1 MRRLASE
8 MNYAFHGWSRRSQRC
23 FVLPSAYSSR
33 GLACSCST
41 SLPNSGQRQLSSSQ
55 LVPSSVRSFVFGKH
69 KKDDRL
75 SSSWLAF
82 VTHCVGSTISCVF
95 KIFGQPQGG
104 RISPCIVEVKQAVAG
119 PTNQV
124 TSRSGGVVSI
134 FQKKRLSTSGTPIL
148 ADKIM
153 SRFHITFWLW
163 HWLYGQANNCYS
175 HILFFSHARNHRFL
189 ILKRPIPT

>member
-95 KIFGQPQGG
+95 KIFGQPQDS
-104 RISPCIVEVKQAVAG
+104 RISPCIVEVTQAVAG

-124 TSRSGGVVSI
+124 TSRSAG
-134 FQKKRLSTSGTPIL
+134 
-148 ADKIM
+148 
-153 SRFHITFWLW
+153 SRF
-163 HWLYGQANNCYS
+163 N
-175 HILFFSHARNHRFL
+175 FSKEAVVNKRNPYTR
-189 ILKRPIPT
+189 